1 MKKKTSLAISL
12 AVLVSIPLFAFAAE
26 KSHQEV
32 KGIIQSMPAKNIGSW
47 KIDGKEVKVSAQTQI
62 DEKECKLK
70 VGGMAEAEGHFQGK
84 ILVATKIECEAP
96 EGSEEHEDQDAD

>member
-1 MKKKTSLAISL
+1 MKKNISIAISL

-32 KGIIQSMPAKNIGSW
+32 KGIIQSMPAKNIGNW
-47 KIDGKEVKVSAQTQI
+47 KIDGKTVKVSAQTQI

-70 VGGMAEAEGHFQGK
+70 VGGRAEAEGHFQGQ
-84 ILVATKIECEAP
+84 ILIAREIECEGP
-96 EGSEEHEDQDAD
+96 EENEDEDAD